1 MKKKMKVSELAN
13 KLNTTGETV
22 RYYTRLKYLEPA
34 VDPTNGYKLYGA
46 REQHR
51 LSFILSS
58 RMLGFTV
65 KDIGL
70 ILSESDKGI
79 VPCPL
84 VRKLIEHRTHAL
96 NDQFDKTILLKNRME
111 KAIKKWQKEPNRE
124 PTGTSICNLIEN
136 FDEYDD

>member
-1 MKKKMKVSELAN
+1 MKVSELAN

-22 RYYTRLKYLEPA
+22 RYYTRLKYLKPA

-51 LSFILSS
+51 LSFILSA

-70 ILSESDKGI
+70 ILSVSDKGET
-79 VPCPL
+79 PCPL
-84 VRKLIEHRTHAL
+84 VRKLIEHRIHVL
-96 NDQFDKTILLKNRME
+96 YEQFDKTILLKNRME
-111 KAIKKWQKEPNRE
+111 KAIKKWQKEPDSN
-124 PTGTSICNLIEN
+124 PTGMTICNLIEEFN
-136 FDEYDD
+136 AQVNNE